1 MSLLNLQ
8 NIQNEVSSSATSLG
22 IPVASEIDVYTNHVK
37 IYVIDRARFD
47 DAIVDG
53 KLRVPACVDVVT
65 VESLGTLDTDIYG
78 GLALTTC
85 TSGFAVKTAGGTKG
99 ITTAGHI
106 VSEQSYGGHNLPFQD
121 EEYGTSYDIQWHTAP
136 DFTVVNDI
144 QWYTG
149 YVCDITSTKSRS
161 DQSIGGWVAKYGKT
175 TEFTAGHISS
185 KTYQPAGLSATFI
198 RVDNDGGYDD
208 LSQGGD
214 SGGPWFNNH
223 TAYGSHCGSVA
234 GDMDDAYY
242 MAIDYVSI
250 LGVSVMTS
258 P

>member
-1 MSLLNLQ
+1 MS
-8 NIQNEVSSSATSLG
+8 
-22 IPVASEIDVYTNHVK
+22 IPVASEIDVYTNRVK
-37 IYVIDRARFD
+37 IYVKDRARFD

-85 TSGFAVKTAGGTKG
+85 TSGYAVKTAGGTKG
-99 ITTAGHI
+99 ITTSGH
-106 VSEQSYGGHNLPFQD
+106 VEAEQSYGGHNLPLQD
-121 EEYGTSYDIQWHTAP
+121 EEYATSYDIQWHTAP
-136 DFTVVNDI
+136 DFTVVNKI

-149 YVCDITSTKSRS
+149 YVCDINFTKSRS
-161 DQSIGGWVAKYGKT
+161 EQSIGGWVAKYGKT

-185 KTYQPAGLSATFI
+185 KTYQPPNPEDATATYI
-198 RVDNDGGYDD
+198 RVDNDGGYED
-208 LSQGGD
+208 LSQSGD

-234 GDMDDAYY
+234 GDMDDVDCTP
-242 MAIDYVSI
+242 MSGQIG
-250 LGVSVMTS
+250 LGGSGGVGSHS
-258 P
+258 AE